1 MVDSPTVMR
10 RLDILSDLMGPLV
23 GVLLLLVGVQT
34 YREGGS
40 IGWPIAGSAL
50 LLVNLYVA
58 GRRFARRRKRTSA
71 SSSTSTSAS
80 SSPSS

>member
-10 RLDILSDLMGPLV
+10 RLDILSDLMGPPV

-40 IGWPIAGSAL
+40 IGWPIGGSAL

-71 SSSTSTSAS
+71 SASTSSTSS
-80 SSPSS
+80 SSSS

>member
-10 RLDILSDLMGPLV
+10 RLDILSDLMGPPV
-23 GVLLLLVGVQT
+23 GVLLLMVGVQT
-34 YREGGS
+34 YRDGGS

-58 GRRFARRRKRTSA
+58 GRRFARHRKRTSA
-71 SSSTSTSAS
+71 STSSTSAS
-80 SSPSS
+80 SSS